1 MSDALAPPRRL
12 RALLTEFDA
21 VLSAEYEALRERNAD
36 GLDAAISRKQ
46 RLARDL
52 DTVTAQ
58 VTPPPTIAD
67 PALLEEW
74 SEIRT
79 LLGRCALAN
88 RTNGAA
94 IDASRSFVTSMLDI
108 LTGRNVR
115 ERTYTARG
123 RLAPA
128 VPRATY
134 ERV

>member
-1 MSDALAPPRRL
+1 MSDALASPRHL

-21 VLSAEYEALRERNAD
+21 VLSAEYDALRERNAD
-36 GLDAAISRKQ
+36 GLDAAIARKQ
-46 RLARDL
+46 RLAHDIEV
-52 DTVTAQ
+52 VTTQ
-58 VTPPPTIAD
+58 VTPPATPD
-67 PALLEEW
+67 PELLEEW

-128 VPRATY
+128 VPHATY